1 MVFIRLFKQKKG
13 VIMKLDEAYMKL
25 SVTIIVITCLLV
37 ATCFA
42 EGLLV
47 SDPIYSH
54 LTTN

>member
-1 MVFIRLFKQKKG
+1 
-13 VIMKLDEAYMKL
+13 MKLDETYMKL

-42 EGLLV
+42 EGPLV